1 MDLKAVTLKT
11 ATLLKLIFCQCAQTI
26 FTLDLRYI
34 KNDKNIKRIICLSIC
49 FRPGSHSK
57 SVILKCYL
65 SDTKIYQVEV
75 LHTYLKATTVI
86 RKSETKSLISFL
98 KPCYAVKVKVDKN
111 FLKKKLYGPFSWMGF
126 NCLKA
131 RATSRRQFTFYH

>member
-57 SVILKCYL
+57 SVILKWYL

-131 RATSRRQFTFYH
+131 RATSRRQFTFYY